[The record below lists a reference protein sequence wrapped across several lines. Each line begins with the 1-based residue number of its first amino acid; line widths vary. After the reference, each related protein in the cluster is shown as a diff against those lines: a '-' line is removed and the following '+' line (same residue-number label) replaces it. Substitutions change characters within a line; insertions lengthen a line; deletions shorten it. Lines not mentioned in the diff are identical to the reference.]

1 MKKTVVLFRCLQ
13 SVIRKKFFKG
23 LRYDKSHECV
33 VLKEMIAETASKEEI
48 EHQEEYTYSYG
59 MTTRWQTL

>member
-1 MKKTVVLFRCLQ
+1 MKKTVALFRCLQ
-13 SVIRKKFFKG
+13 SVIRKKFFKSSKS
-23 LRYDKSHECV
+23 DKSHECD
-33 VLKEMIAETASKEEI
+33 VLREMIAETASKEEK

>member
-1 MKKTVVLFRCLQ
+1 MKKTVALFRCLQ

-23 LRYDKSHECV
+23 SKNDKSHECD
-33 VLKEMIAETASKEEI
+33 VLREMIAETASKEEK